1 MYACGKERRKKA
13 GFRRLTALLLA
24 MFALLLPVRLPVAQA
39 ASQTGTATANVIL
52 RQEESTSSKALAT
65 IKKGKNVDVLS
76 VGSSWI
82 KVQTGSLT
90 GYVSAKYLELS
101 GSQSSSASSSSLKKG
116 DEGQDVKD
124 LQQALISLGYL
135 HTDAT
140 GTFGSATK
148 EAVEAFQKD
157 MELSV
162 DGVAGPKTLTKLY
175 DKTEVVEG
183 DSQSASGSTL
193 KKGDEGSGVTELQNL
208 LKAAGYFSSECTGYF
223 GSITETALKNYQRD
237 KGLTVD
243 GLAGEKT
250 LASLRAQQ
258 GGSGSSV
265 ELNASGTLR
274 QGDES
279 DQVKALQLKLKEKG
293 YLTTEATGFFGSAT
307 YKAVMQFQKEMG
319 LTADGVAGPE
329 TLKKLSATN
338 TSSDGGSNSAGQ
350 LDTSASLKK
359 GDESDQVKALQ
370 LKLIEKGY
378 LTTEATGFF
387 GSATESAVKKF
398 QKDNGLSQ
406 DGVAGPSTLKALNAT
421 SLEGDTTTSLKKGDE
436 SDEVKKLQQALIQKG
451 YLSTEAT
458 GFFGSATESAVIAF
472 QKANGLTQDGVAGPS
487 TLKLL
492 YASDSSSDGGDKDDG
507 NADDGDDGQANPP
520 DEPVEPTQTNG
531 NVVLL
536 DWWSGVIDSTFKRGE
551 TAEVKD
557 VETGITFTIARYGG
571 SNHLD
576 AEPLTPEDTEKMYK
590 CFNYTWTWSARA
602 IHITINGVTY
612 AAAMNGMPHGGE
624 RITSNN
630 FNGQFCI
637 HFLNSRTHGGNQV
650 NQDMQNQIMI
660 AFNAAS

>member
-1 MYACGKERRKKA
+1 MYACREKREKKA
-13 GFRRLTALLLA
+13 GLRRLTALLLA
-24 MFALLLPVRLPVAQA
+24 IFALLLPVRLPMAQA

-101 GSQSSSASSSSLKKG
+101 GSQSSSASSSSSSLKKG

-157 MELSV
+157 MGLSV

-243 GLAGEKT
+243 GLAGERT

-274 QGDES
+274 Q
-279 DQVKALQLKLKEKG
+279 
-293 YLTTEATGFFGSAT
+293 
-307 YKAVMQFQKEMG
+307 
-319 LTADGVAGPE
+319 
-329 TLKKLSATN
+329 
-338 TSSDGGSNSAGQ
+338 
-350 LDTSASLKK
+350 

-492 YASDSSSDGGDKDDG
+492 YASDSSSDSGDKDDG

-557 VETGITFTIARYGG
+557 VATGITFTIARYGG

>member
-1 MYACGKERRKKA
+1 MYACGKERRKRA

-24 MFALLLPVRLPVAQA
+24 MFALLLPVRLPMAQA

-116 DEGQDVKD
+116 DEGKDVKD

-157 MELSV
+157 MGLSV

-183 DSQSASGSTL
+183 DSQSASGTTL

-243 GLAGEKT
+243 GLAGERT
-250 LASLRAQQ
+250 LASLRDQQ
-258 GGSGSSV
+258 GDSGSSV
-265 ELNASGTLR
+265 ALNASGTLR
-274 QGDES
+274 Q
-279 DQVKALQLKLKEKG
+279 
-293 YLTTEATGFFGSAT
+293 
-307 YKAVMQFQKEMG
+307 
-319 LTADGVAGPE
+319 
-329 TLKKLSATN
+329 
-338 TSSDGGSNSAGQ
+338 
-350 LDTSASLKK
+350 

-421 SLEGDTTTSLKKGDE
+421 NLEGNTTTSLKKGDE

-451 YLSTEAT
+451 YLSTVAT

-557 VETGITFTIARYGG
+557 VATGITFTIARYGG

>member
-1 MYACGKERRKKA
+1 MYACREKREKKA
-13 GFRRLTALLLA
+13 GLRRLTALLLA
-24 MFALLLPVRLPVAQA
+24 IFALLLPVRLPMAQA

-157 MELSV
+157 MGLSV

-183 DSQSASGSTL
+183 DSQSASGTTL

-243 GLAGEKT
+243 GLAGERT
-250 LASLRAQQ
+250 LASLRDQQ
-258 GGSGSSV
+258 GDSGSSV
-265 ELNASGTLR
+265 ALNASGTLR

-279 DQVKALQLKLKEKG
+279 DQVKALQLKLK
-293 YLTTEATGFFGSAT
+293 
-307 YKAVMQFQKEMG
+307 
-319 LTADGVAGPE
+319 
-329 TLKKLSATN
+329 
-338 TSSDGGSNSAGQ
+338 
-350 LDTSASLKK
+350 
-359 GDESDQVKALQ
+359 
-370 LKLIEKGY
+370 EKGY

-472 QKANGLTQDGVAGPS
+472 QKANGLSQDGVAGPS

-557 VETGITFTIARYGG
+557 VATGITFTIARYGG